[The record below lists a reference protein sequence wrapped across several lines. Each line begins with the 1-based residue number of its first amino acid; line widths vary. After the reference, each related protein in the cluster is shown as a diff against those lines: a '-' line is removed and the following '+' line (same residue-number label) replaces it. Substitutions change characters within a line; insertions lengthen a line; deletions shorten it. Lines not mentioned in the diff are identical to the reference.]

1 MGCGKSFSGVEKN
14 IIRGGMMMKK
24 NQLLA
29 GAVLL
34 ALTGWSGAAAAD
46 QVYTLNPV
54 VVTAQRMETTEIE
67 TPATETVVT
76 AKKIEEA
83 GYKNAFDI
91 IESQVGLTS
100 TGYGDGGQD
109 FGFSS
114 GRTVIRGY
122 DRGTLVMVDG
132 IPMNLKNYNSLDG
145 IPVEMI
151 EKVEIIKGAAGTLY
165 GSEAMGG
172 VVNIITKKPGQA
184 KQGISLKGTV
194 GNYYKDFGV
203 TYAGDRLLVSLSKEY
218 SDDYTRANDFPHG
231 SSIDWWIGKGQ
242 KNRAAVAGKLTD
254 ELSFNFMFQDGTI
267 TRGGIKTGRR
277 PVKYDYT
284 YQDRRITTGLYYQG
298 KDNGV
303 KATLGYNYRQADGWD
318 HVKNARISASADL
331 ESYIVDVQKEWKLGE
346 RDTLITGY
354 SFKREDYTSLVKSSN
369 KAHRTNNALYLSWDH
384 AFNDRFSTTVGLRGE
399 MIDDPFDDQRII
411 NPQFQTLYKIND
423 TTSWYINVG
432 RAFQM
437 PTVDAYFS
445 NKVAAG
451 GLKPEKGWTYE
462 TGVKKLIGDKSSLK
476 FAVYHMDFD
485 NKLGWSDKD
494 PLTGLQH
501 AINKGEFR
509 NTGVEAEFARTVN
522 AHWDY
527 SLGLGYGNPEIRDP
541 SKKNSK
547 WEQDAGRI
555 DIAAA
560 LTYRA
565 DKVRSTMTFKYLGD
579 RECYSIYG
587 DVPSRI
593 RLTWNTIY
601 DITPR
606 DTVSLTLNN
615 LLDHKNYANRYGNLE
630 LPLNWRLSYSH
641 RF

>member
-1 MGCGKSFSGVEKN
+1 
-14 IIRGGMMMKK
+14 MMKR

-34 ALTGWSGAAAAD
+34 SLAGWSGAAAAD

-218 SDDYTRANDFPHG
+218 SDDYTRANDFPRG

-331 ESYIVDVQKEWKLGE
+331 ESYIADVQKEWKLGE

-354 SFKREDYTSLVKSSN
+354 SFKREDYTNLVKSSN

-445 NKVAAG
+445 NKAAAG
-451 GLKPEKGWTYE
+451 GLKPEK
-462 TGVKKLIGDKSSLK
+462 
-476 FAVYHMDFD
+476 A
-485 NKLGWSDKD
+485 
-494 PLTGLQH
+494 GLM
-501 AINKGEFR
+501 KP
-509 NTGVEAEFARTVN
+509 V
-522 AHWDY
+522 
-527 SLGLGYGNPEIRDP
+527 
-541 SKKNSK
+541 
-547 WEQDAGRI
+547 
-555 DIAAA
+555 
-560 LTYRA
+560 
-565 DKVRSTMTFKYLGD
+565 
-579 RECYSIYG
+579 
-587 DVPSRI
+587 
-593 RLTWNTIY
+593 
-601 DITPR
+601 
-606 DTVSLTLNN
+606 
-615 LLDHKNYANRYGNLE
+615 
-630 LPLNWRLSYSH
+630 
-641 RF
+641 

>member
-1 MGCGKSFSGVEKN
+1 
-14 IIRGGMMMKK
+14 
-24 NQLLA
+24 
-29 GAVLL
+29 
-34 ALTGWSGAAAAD
+34 
-46 QVYTLNPV
+46 
-54 VVTAQRMETTEIE
+54 
-67 TPATETVVT
+67 
-76 AKKIEEA
+76 
-83 GYKNAFDI
+83 
-91 IESQVGLTS
+91 
-100 TGYGDGGQD
+100 
-109 FGFSS
+109 
-114 GRTVIRGY
+114 
-122 DRGTLVMVDG
+122 MVDG

-151 EKVEIIKGAAGTLY
+151 EKVEIIKGASGTLY

-172 VVNIITKKPGQA
+172 VVNIITKKPDQA
-184 KQGISLKGTV
+184 KQEITVKGTV

-218 SDDYTRANDFPHG
+218 SDDYTRANDFPRG

-242 KNRAAVAGKLTD
+242 KNRAAVVGKLTD
-254 ELSFNFMFQDGTI
+254 ELSFNFMFQDGSI
-267 TRGGIKTGRR
+267 TRGGIKLGKK

-284 YQDRRITTGLYYQG
+284 YQDRRITTGLYYHG
-298 KDNGV
+298 NDNGV
-303 KATLGYNYRQADGWD
+303 KATLGYNYRQVDGWD
-318 HVKNARISASADL
+318 HEKNDRISSSADL
-331 ESYIVDVQKEWKLGE
+331 ESYIADVQKEWKLGE
-346 RDTLITGY
+346 KDTLITGY
-354 SFKREDYTSLVKSSN
+354 SFKREDYTSLVKSAN

-384 AFNDRFSTTVGLRGE
+384 AFNDRFSTIVGLRGE
-399 MIDDPFDDQRII
+399 IIDDP
-411 NPQFQTLYKIND
+411 
-423 TTSWYINVG
+423 
-432 RAFQM
+432 
-437 PTVDAYFS
+437 
-445 NKVAAG
+445 
-451 GLKPEKGWTYE
+451 
-462 TGVKKLIGDKSSLK
+462 
-476 FAVYHMDFD
+476 FD

-494 PLTGLQH
+494 PLTGLQY

-509 NTGVEAEFARTVN
+509 NTGVEVEFARMVN
-522 AHWDY
+522 SHWDY

-541 SKKNSK
+541 SKKNPE